1 MKFLRV
7 IQAWHV
13 SQGLAVTFLE
23 GRDQIPSKPDGY
35 DEICTAW
42 NSYAEDA
49 FWGQSD
55 SGL

>member
-1 MKFLRV
+1 MKFLRA

-23 GRDQIPSKPDGY
+23 GRDQIPVKPDGY

-42 NSYAEDA
+42 NAYAADA